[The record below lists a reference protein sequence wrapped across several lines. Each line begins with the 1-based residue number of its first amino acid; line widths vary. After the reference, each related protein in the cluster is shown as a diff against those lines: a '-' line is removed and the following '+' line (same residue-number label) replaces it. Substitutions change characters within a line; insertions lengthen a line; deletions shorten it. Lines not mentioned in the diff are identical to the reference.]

1 MIKVVENGVVVS
13 VVLDTRTI
21 NKEGTYPV
29 KIKVYYQCK
38 PKYYSTG
45 ICLASQVELEEI
57 LESKSREYRDIQDA
71 IGRKL
76 GRILENVKYLAD
88 RGTFSFDRL
97 NNRLGKSIGGSIN
110 EMFEAK
116 INELNETEKYGS
128 AMIYRGTLSLI
139 KRFKKNNTV
148 PIRDI
153 TVEWLKEF
161 ERFCLKTTNQTIVA
175 INMRNIRVIMNIAKS
190 AGTIKEADYP
200 FGRGRYQIKEGA
212 GKKRALNK
220 AQLKA
225 IAEYSDGNNFTDF
238 YRDLWLFIYFCN
250 GINVADLI
258 NLKFSDI
265 QDREISFVH
274 AKTKDRTREVK
285 RIYATITPEMQA
297 IIDKWGNDPKKSVYI
312 FPFMKAGDGAREHD
326 KKKRNLT
333 RHINDHMKAIGEK
346 LGIGRITTYTA
357 RHTYVTV
364 LRNEGVPVSMISP
377 MLGHTSVTTTEI
389 YLADLESENRA
400 KNARLLSF

>member
-29 KIKVYYQCK
+29 KIKVYYQCR

-45 ICLASQVELEEI
+45 ICLASKAELEEI

-116 INELNETEKYGS
+116 VQELKENEKYGTMTS
-128 AMIYRGTLSLI
+128 YKSTLVLI
-139 KRFKKNNTV
+139 RKYKKDDV
-148 PIRDI
+148 PIRDV
-153 TVEWLKEF
+153 TVEWLNGF
-161 ERFCLKTTNQTIVA
+161 EKFCLKTVNRTTLA
-175 INMRNIRVIMNIAKS
+175 INMRNIRAIMNIAKS
-190 AGTIKEADYP
+190 AGIIRETDYP
-200 FGRGRYQIKEGA
+200 FGNGRYQIKETVGR
-212 GKKRALNK
+212 KKALNK

-225 IAEYSDGNNFTDF
+225 IAEFSNGNKSVEH

-265 QDREISFVH
+265 QDGEISFIR
-274 AKTKDRTREVK
+274 AKTKDRTREAK

-312 FPFMKAGDGAREHD
+312 FPFMKSGDSEWDHE
-326 KKKRNLT
+326 KKKKNLI
-333 RHINDHMKAIGEK
+333 RYINDRMKLIGKE
-346 LGIGRITTYTA
+346 LGIGKITTYTA
-357 RHTYVTV
+357 RHTYATV

>member
-1 MIKVVENGVVVS
+1 MIKVVESGVVVS

-29 KIKVYYQCK
+29 KIKVYYQCR

-45 ICLASQVELEEI
+45 ICLASKAELEEI
-57 LESKSREYRDIQDA
+57 LESKSREYCDIQDA

-97 NNRLGKSIGGSIN
+97 DNRLGKNIGGSIN
-110 EMFEAK
+110 EMLEAK
-116 INELNETEKYGS
+116 INELKEAEKYGS
-128 AMIYRGTLSLI
+128 ATIYRGTLSLI

-161 ERFCLKTTNQTIVA
+161 ERFCLKTTTQTTVA

-190 AGTIKEADYP
+190 AGIIKEADYP

-220 AQLKA
+220 TQLKA
-225 IAEYSDGNNFTDF
+225 IAEYSDGNEFTEF

-250 GINVADLI
+250 GINVTDLI

-265 QDREISFVH
+265 QDREISFVR
-274 AKTKDRTREVK
+274 AKTKDCTREAK

-297 IIDKWGNDPKKSVYI
+297 IIDKWGNDSKKSMYI
-312 FPFMKAGDGAREHD
+312 FPFMKAGDGVWEHD

-333 RHINDHMKAIGEK
+333 KHINDRMKAIGEK

-357 RHTYVTV
+357 RHTYATV
-364 LRNEGVPVSMISP
+364 
-377 MLGHTSVTTTEI
+377 
-389 YLADLESENRA
+389 
-400 KNARLLSF
+400 

>member
-45 ICLASQVELEEI
+45 ICLASKAELEEI

-97 NNRLGKSIGGSIN
+97 DNRLGKNIGGSIN
-110 EMFEAK
+110 EMLEAK
-116 INELNETEKYGS
+116 INELKEAEKYGS
-128 AMIYRGTLSLI
+128 ATIYRGTLSLI

-148 PIRDI
+148 SIRDI
-153 TVEWLKEF
+153 TAEWLKEF
-161 ERFCLKTTNQTIVA
+161 ERFCLRTTNQTTVA

-190 AGTIKEADYP
+190 AGIIKEADYP

-225 IAEYSDGNNFTDF
+225 IAEYSDGNEFTDF

-265 QDREISFVH
+265 QDGEISFVR

-297 IIDKWGNDPKKSVYI
+297 IIDKWGNDPKKSMYI
-312 FPFMKAGDGAREHD
+312 FPFMKAGDDGWEHD

-333 RHINDHMKAIGEK
+333 RHINDRMKAIGEK

-357 RHTYVTV
+357 RHTYATV